1 MKKYLYLIL
10 TLLVPLAGYGQ
21 QPELVPQNDAV
32 RGLAAFSPEKLKG
45 KSHKEGWVYT
55 ASDYERAGDNLRK
68 TFYLSVD
75 NPGNYFFA
83 AHVMGI
89 ADVPAEN
96 TVSNK
101 QYPLKQVAVYL
112 DDEYLGELDIRKDG
126 WHPATLKGNKQV
138 GLTAGDHTISFESTA
153 PHYPEVDVIKV
164 SDRPDKATFDMSKYN
179 TYLSELKDNGLKN
192 VGKAFKAE
200 PPTEGTAG
208 EDPFSVEMS
217 ASNSGYTHEV
227 NSYVLS
233 NPLGNYKHL
242 MNLPVVYT
250 YYKKL
255 SLSSGQNVTF
265 HTSPISGQDYYS
277 VDPVMYLFHATDIN
291 VAWSNDDYTNLHPR
305 ISVSIPKSGDYYLV
319 LRAYNNSYANDQL
332 GRQGLVQLYQNGSL
346 LTSEAVISGYHVSV
360 GTSNTGILN
369 YFTAYS
375 TGNPKLWLAPDGYT
389 SPIKFYGNRFW
400 YVSPMDHQWYDDAR
414 FRIQK
419 NTSSYQNMY
428 LLVSAEGAWYVYWGN
443 ADAYGSVKQGSSTV
457 RSFFPNLKENDAM
470 QTAPSTNTYNCAAW
484 AGGMTNGWFWGCL
497 YPSNAGGSCA
507 SGTYYG
513 SAQSWNTWDN
523 FFGNSP
529 MRYSGAVTYTRTS
542 ANTSNAEVAGWAKS
556 NGEITHFSVTREAN
570 KHPHGYAWES
580 KPGGLERIFHPR
592 DALNSTSYGSIVY
605 YYRDQAKD
613 PYQPWEAAP
622 RGDDVTAQ
630 RGINISAEP
639 VFTMEESVRLG
650 LTVLPDVALSQAE
663 ATVLSELSARYVTEE
678 GETEALYNEWLAA
691 CNANELKPNSNPYK
705 FFELPEAEKLRAHFY
720 ANEEPATAFLMQRLF
735 DADENSFEAQV
746 GGMFFSGL
754 TGQKYNEL
762 MDEVK
767 EEWQQNSYTDEG
779 AYVAPLA
786 TANTRNYIKKILEKR
801 YLGEEEKS
809 APASVIPDNN
819 ELFMVYPNPVYT
831 ISEISLNLQKAS
843 VITLTLYDVNGRMV
857 KEYAVNES
865 YLPGQYSFAVNR
877 SEYDAGMYVATLNI
891 EGKTFQRKILV
902 R

>member
-1 MKKYLYLIL
+1 MKKYFYLIL
-10 TLLVPLAGYGQ
+10 TLLVPLVSFSQ
-21 QPELVPQNDAV
+21 ESEWFSQIDDV
-32 RGLAAFSPEKLKG
+32 RGSASFSPEKLKG
-45 KSHKEGWVYT
+45 KAHKEGWVFT
-55 ASDYERAGDNLRK
+55 ASDYEQADEKLRK

-75 NPGNYFFA
+75 NPGKYHFA

-96 TVSNK
+96 TVSGRN
-101 QYPLKQVAVYL
+101 YPLKAVSVYL
-112 DDEYLGELDIRKDG
+112 DDKYLGELDIKKDG
-126 WHPATLKGNKQV
+126 WHPARLKGDKQIL
-138 GLTAGDHTISFESTA
+138 LTAGEHTVSFESTA

-164 SDRPDKATFDMSKYN
+164 TARPDKATFDMSKYESYIN
-179 TYLSELKDNGLKN
+179 KLKDNGLKN
-192 VGKAFKAE
+192 KGKAFKNAIQ
-200 PPTEGTAG
+200 TDNTAND
-208 EDPFSVEMS
+208 DPFSVEMS

-233 NPLGNYKHL
+233 NPLGTYKHR

-250 YYKKL
+250 YFKKL
-255 SLSSGQNVTF
+255 SLSSGQTVTF

-277 VDPVMYLFHATDIN
+277 VDPVMYLFHASDHT

-305 ISVSIPKSGDYYLV
+305 ISVTIPKSGDYYLV
-319 LRAYNNSYANDQL
+319 LRAYSNSYADDQL

-375 TGNPKLWLAPDGYT
+375 TGLPKLWLAPDGYT
-389 SPIKFYGNRFW
+389 SPIQFYGNRYW
-400 YVSPMDHQWYDDAR
+400 YISPMDYQWYDDAR

-428 LLVSAEGAWYVYWGN
+428 MLVSSEGAWYVYWGN
-443 ADAYGSVKQGSSTV
+443 ADAYGSVKQASSSV

-513 SAQSWNTWDN
+513 NAQSWSTWDS
-523 FFGNSP
+523 FYGNSP
-529 MRYSGAVTYTRTS
+529 MRYSGAVTYTRS
-542 ANTSNAEVAGWAKS
+542 GANINNAEVAGWAKS

-570 KHPHGYAWES
+570 KHPHGYDWES

-613 PYQPWEAAP
+613 PYEPWEAAP
-622 RGDDVTAQ
+622 RGDDATAQ
-630 RGINISAEP
+630 RSINVPEQP
-639 VFTMEESVRLG
+639 VFTMEESIRLG
-650 LTVLPDVALSQAE
+650 LTVLPDVALTQAE
-663 ATVLSELSARYVTEE
+663 SVVLSELSAKYAAEE
-678 GETEALYNEWLAA
+678 VKIEALYNDWLAA
-691 CNANELKPNSNPYK
+691 CNADELKVNSNPHK
-705 FFELPEAEKLRAHFY
+705 FFDLPEAEKLRAHFY
-720 ANEEPATAFLMQRLF
+720 ANEEPATAFLMQKLF
-735 DADENSFEAQV
+735 DADEKSFEAHI

-754 TGQKYNEL
+754 TGQKYAGL

-779 AYVAPLA
+779 AYVAPVA
-786 TANTRNYIKKILEKR
+786 TANTRNYIKKILEER
-801 YLGEEEKS
+801 YLGEDEN
-809 APASVIPDNN
+809 ATPLNAIPDNN

-831 ISEISLNLQKAS
+831 SSEISVNLQKSS
-843 VITLTLYDVNGRMV
+843 VITLTVYDVNGRMV
-857 KEYAVNES
+857 KEYAVNKS
-865 YLPGQYSFAVNR
+865 YLPGQYSFPIDR
-877 SEYDAGMYVATLNI
+877 SEFDAGMYVANLNI
-891 EGKTFQRKILV
+891 EGETFQRKILV